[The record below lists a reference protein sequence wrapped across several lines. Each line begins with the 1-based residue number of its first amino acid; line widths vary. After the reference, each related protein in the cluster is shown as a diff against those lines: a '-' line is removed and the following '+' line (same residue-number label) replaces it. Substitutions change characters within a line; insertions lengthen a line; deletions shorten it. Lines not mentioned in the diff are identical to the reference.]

1 MYTVFINW
9 VVWFFLS
16 GNIGAD
22 TSREA
27 RILLT
32 DPSFLMSQLQALE
45 SKVQQLTTAYQ
56 EQQVMMKGQRAMIK
70 DLQSQIAMKNGM
82 YVY

>member
-9 VVWFFLS
+9 VVCLFLS

-56 EQQVMMKGQRAMIK
+56 DQQVIIK
-70 DLQSQIAMKNGM
+70 DLQSQIAIKKGT
-82 YVY
+82 YIHK

>member
-9 VVWFFLS
+9 VVWGFLS

-56 EQQVMMKGQRAMIK
+56 DQQVIIK
-70 DLQSQIAMKNGM
+70 DLQSQIAIKKGT
-82 YVY
+82 YIHK

>member
-9 VVWFFLS
+9 VACLLLS
-16 GNIGAD
+16 GNTGAD

-32 DPSFLMSQLQALE
+32 DPSFQMSQLQALE
-45 SKVQQLTTAYQ
+45 SKVQQLSTAYQ
-56 EQQVMMKGQRAMIK
+56 EQQVIIK
-70 DLQSQIAMKNGM
+70 DLQSQIGIKKR
-82 YVY
+82 YVFYKYHV

>member
-9 VVWFFLS
+9 VVCLCLS
-16 GNIGAD
+16 RNIGAD

-56 EQQVMMKGQRAMIK
+56 DQQVIIK
-70 DLQSQIAMKNGM
+70 DLQSQIAIKKGTYSINIMFN
-82 YVY
+82 